1 MSLVTV
7 PTKVLSRIA
16 IGLPRNDLAALVQT
30 NRRLNTILT
39 LHLLRTATGWFGKR
53 GATVLQWA
61 VEKEHPALVEKL
73 LDTESC
79 DITDSDDD
87 ERTALHHA
95 AINGKTEMTRLLLSK
110 GASTSARDF
119 CDTGGG
125 MTPLHYAAAGGH
137 LDVIRLLVGNGADI
151 NSPGAKEGTP
161 LQTAASNKHDIAV
174 SLLLDLGAAWNGFK
188 EVARVVVE
196 HGADLAEDNGGTAL
210 HWAAVNGHIAIAEL
224 LLERGA
230 PLEAV
235 DNEGATPLHRAARN
249 NHRVLVTR
257 IIENGANINVA
268 NLVGH
273 TPLHSAANNG
283 HKEATTALLMGGADP
298 NIQDN
303 MGMVPLHHASVHDH
317 VSVVTL
323 LLEHGADPKIKDNKG
338 KTALYWAKHFE
349 GKAVMQ
355 LLEGELTP
363 ATESF
368 AK

>member
-16 IGLPRNDLAALVQT
+16 TGLPRNDLAALVQT

-61 VEKEHPALVEKL
+61 VEKEHPALIEKL
-73 LDTESC
+73 LDTQSC
-79 DITDSDDD
+79 HITDSDDD

-110 GASTSARDF
+110 GASTTARDF

-137 LDVIRLLVGNGADI
+137 LDVIRLLVGSGADI
-151 NSPGAKEGTP
+151 NSPGTKGGTP
-161 LQTAASNKHDIAV
+161 LQTAAWNKREIAV
-174 SLLLDLGAAWNGFK
+174 GLLLDLGAAWNGSK
-188 EVARVVVE
+188 EVAKVVVE
-196 HGADLAEDNGGTAL
+196 HGADLAEDNGGTVL
-210 HWAAVNGHIAIAEL
+210 HWAPVNEHIAVAEL
-224 LLERGA
+224 LVEKGA

-249 NHRVLVTR
+249 NHHVLVTR
-257 IIENGANINVA
+257 IIENGANINS
-268 NLVGH
+268 VGH
-273 TPLHSAANNG
+273 TPLHSATSNE
-283 HKEATTALLMGGADP
+283 HKEATPALLVGGADP

-303 MGMVPLHHASVHDH
+303 MGMVPLHHASVHNH
-317 VSVVTL
+317 VSAVTVL
-323 LLEHGADPKIKDNKG
+323 PEHGTDPKIKDNKV
-338 KTALYWAKHFE
+338 KTALYRAKQSG

-355 LLEGELTP
+355 LLESEPTP
-363 ATESF
+363 TTESS

>member
-1 MSLVTV
+1 MSLVTI

-16 IGLPRNDLAALVQT
+16 IGLRRNDLAALVQT
-30 NRRLNTILT
+30 NRHLNTILT

-61 VEKEHPALVEKL
+61 VEKEHPALIEKL

-110 GASTSARDF
+110 GASTTARDF

-151 NSPGAKEGTP
+151 NSPGAKGGTP
-161 LQTAASNKHDIAV
+161 LQTAAWNKRDIAV
-174 SLLLDLGAAWNGFK
+174 GLLLGLGAAWNGFR
-188 EVARVVVE
+188 EMARVVG
-196 HGADLAEDNGGTAL
+196 HGADLAEDNGGTVL
-210 HWAAVNGHIAIAEL
+210 HWAAVNGHIAVAEL
-224 LLERGA
+224 LLEKGA

-249 NHRVLVTR
+249 NHHVLVTR

-273 TPLHSAANNG
+273 TPLHSAASNG
-283 HKEATTALLMGGADP
+283 HKEATSALLVGGADP

-303 MGMVPLHHASVHDH
+303 MGMVPLHHASVRNH
-317 VSVVTL
+317 VSVATV
-323 LLEHGADPKIKDNKG
+323 LLEHGADPKIKDNNRKS
-338 KTALYWAKHFE
+338 ALYWAGQSG
-349 GKAVMQ
+349 GKAVVQ
-355 LLEGELTP
+355 LLEGEPTP
-363 ATESF
+363 ATESS